1 MYLGVY
7 MKKERRKTR
16 LACLWIAFLLLIGLP
31 VFADDTVKTIEEL
44 DKEISLT
51 VSSSSGSPL
60 VLEFLLND
68 PSALVKEI
76 HFYFQSDAKHDFSYV
91 ITGEEETDKEKNK
104 KVYKG
109 IPFRESGTVH
119 QATVELV
126 TDHGALYW
134 EYEIAFADY
143 QWGRDNLSF
152 ANDKAFRNAAGS
164 VSEYALTWAT
174 ERFGEIDD
182 ELQLLLMSYM
192 YRLFREN
199 IGICYG
205 FSAAG
210 MYYRTFPSVLETTY
224 YSAYELS
231 EDDPAV
237 VEFVHMLQNDI
248 VYHLFSSGEISA
260 EMEHGPQDITG
271 IRDEIIT
278 SIRQDIPIIL
288 GYFGKNTH
296 HSMLIYGYINDMTQ
310 NQISMIAANNWNRN
324 QDDPQYSKDTVLI
337 PFYEKEGVYRI
348 DWLGYTYDP
357 KDRLFVI
364 DPLQSIAFSRETF
377 ESILSL
383 EREMLISAGRYRV
396 IIENL
401 QWAYVEDSQNKK
413 RGYDGLRNWWDMLDI
428 IFRRFDHILT
438 FDIPKDRELTLSL
451 GEGLWNA
458 RQDRFAVS
466 NLYVALGDGEKLE
479 VFIQRDLSIGVNE
492 KRQFTLAF
500 PIQELIRK
508 QDAIEHTRSENT
520 SEH

>member
-1 MYLGVY
+1 
-7 MKKERRKTR
+7 MKRERRKTR

-31 VFADDTVKTIEEL
+31 VFANDTVKTIEEL

-51 VSSSSGSPL
+51 VSTSSGSPL
-60 VLEFLLND
+60 VLEFLLKD
-68 PSALVKEI
+68 PLALVKEI
-76 HFYFQSDAKHDFSYV
+76 HFYFQSDTEQDFSYV

-109 IPFRESGTVH
+109 LPYQKFGALH
-119 QATVELV
+119 QTKVELV
-126 TDHGALYW
+126 TAYGSIYRN
-134 EYEIAFADY
+134 YEIAFADY

-152 ANDKAFRNAAGS
+152 ANDKAFRDAAGS
-164 VSEYALTWAT
+164 VSDYALTWAT
-174 ERFGEIDD
+174 SRFGTIDD

-205 FSAAG
+205 FSATG
-210 MYYRTFPSVLETTY
+210 MYYKAFPSVLEKPYGTPF
-224 YSAYELS
+224 ELS
-231 EDDPAV
+231 EDDHAV
-237 VEFVHMLQNDI
+237 VALVHMLQNDI

-278 SIRQDIPIIL
+278 FIRQDIPIIL

-296 HSMLIYGYINDMTQ
+296 HSMLIYGYINDITQ
-310 NQISMIAANNWNRN
+310 NRISMIAANNWNRN
-324 QDDPQYSKDTVLI
+324 QDDPLHSKDAVLV
-337 PFYEKEGVYRI
+337 PFYEHDGMLRL

-401 QWAYVEDSQNKK
+401 QWAYVQDNQNKK

-466 NLYVALGDGEKLE
+466 NLYVALGYGEKLE

-508 QDAIEHTRSENT
+508 QDAMEHTRSENT